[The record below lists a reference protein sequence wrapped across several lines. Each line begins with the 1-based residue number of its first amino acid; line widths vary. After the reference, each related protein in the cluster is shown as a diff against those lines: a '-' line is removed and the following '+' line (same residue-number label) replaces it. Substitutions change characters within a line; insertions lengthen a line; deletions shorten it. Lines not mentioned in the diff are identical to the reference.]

1 MDRFA
6 ADIRFAIRSLLR
18 SPLVATAAVLSLGL
32 GIGANASL
40 FSAIDVFM
48 IRPLDFDEADNLVA
62 VWSTDTERGWTSAS
76 SSAPDY
82 LDWRDRSRSLDLATW
97 RYAGVNMSGTERPE
111 RLQAIEVTP
120 NFFDVLRKR
129 PVHGRGFTADEERAG
144 GPGVAI
150 LGDAIWQRA
159 FGGDPAVIGRI
170 LNLDGQPSE
179 IVGIMPPRVR
189 FERDPDIWLPMRFSG
204 EELRNSRSLA
214 VLGRIRDG
222 YDIEAARA
230 DLSAVQSSLARE
242 YPATNANVGVT
253 MTTLQEE
260 WFDEGFRQGSLIS
273 GTAVLFVLLIAC
285 ANVANLLLARAAGR
299 EREIALRGA
308 LGARRGTIARQLFTE
323 SLLLALVGGALGVAL
338 AVIGVRGV
346 RGLFPPGFVG
356 VDGIVLSGR
365 VMAYAAAM
373 TLASGFIFGLAPALR
388 SARIDL
394 RSLLTDGG
402 RGNTPT
408 RGGRMRT
415 VLVVAEISLAMVLL
429 VSSALLVQAF
439 VQIRSNEPGFRIDDV
454 VTMALTLPESRYA
467 DSERVNTFTND
478 LLDRV
483 AALPGIDAAGAADAL
498 PMRGGS
504 GRYYTIPTEPPPDPG
519 REPVVDVRSITP
531 GFLDA
536 LGIEVVAGRDF
547 TSADSRDAPP
557 IVLISQRMA
566 ELHWPDRD
574 PLGERITF
582 AGVDHEIVGLV
593 EDTRDDGLEEDP
605 VRIVYFAA
613 QQRTPRTLNLAVH
626 TSLPVDR
633 VAESIREVVRGID
646 PEQPLYAVSTM
657 ATITAD
663 EMAGN
668 LAMAKVLGALAIIA
682 FVLAAVGV
690 YGVMAYSVSQRTMEM
705 GIRMALGAQRAAV
718 RNLVIRK
725 GALITG
731 LGIGIGLAVALS
743 VTRLLS
749 FFLYGVSPFSPLPF
763 ISVTVAIALT
773 GLVASLVPAI
783 RATRVDPIVS
793 LKAD

>member
-1 MDRFA
+1 
-6 ADIRFAIRSLLR
+6 
-18 SPLVATAAVLSLGL
+18 
-32 GIGANASL
+32 
-40 FSAIDVFM
+40 
-48 IRPLDFDEADNLVA
+48 
-62 VWSTDTERGWTSAS
+62 
-76 SSAPDY
+76 
-82 LDWRDRSRSLDLATW
+82 
-97 RYAGVNMSGTERPE
+97 
-111 RLQAIEVTP
+111 
-120 NFFDVLRKR
+120 
-129 PVHGRGFTADEERAG
+129 
-144 GPGVAI
+144 
-150 LGDAIWQRA
+150 
-159 FGGDPAVIGRI
+159 
-170 LNLDGQPSE
+170 
-179 IVGIMPPRVR
+179 
-189 FERDPDIWLPMRFSG
+189 
-204 EELRNSRSLA
+204 
-214 VLGRIRDG
+214 
-222 YDIEAARA
+222 
-230 DLSAVQSSLARE
+230 
-242 YPATNANVGVT
+242 
-253 MTTLQEE
+253 
-260 WFDEGFRQGSLIS
+260 
-273 GTAVLFVLLIAC
+273 
-285 ANVANLLLARAAGR
+285 
-299 EREIALRGA
+299 
-308 LGARRGTIARQLFTE
+308 
-323 SLLLALVGGALGVAL
+323 
-338 AVIGVRGV
+338 
-346 RGLFPPGFVG
+346 
-356 VDGIVLSGR
+356 
-365 VMAYAAAM
+365 
-373 TLASGFIFGLAPALR
+373 
-388 SARIDL
+388 
-394 RSLLTDGG
+394 
-402 RGNTPT
+402 
-408 RGGRMRT
+408 
-415 VLVVAEISLAMVLL
+415 
-429 VSSALLVQAF
+429 
-439 VQIRSNEPGFRIDDV
+439 
-454 VTMALTLPESRYA
+454 
-467 DSERVNTFTND
+467 
-478 LLDRV
+478 
-483 AALPGIDAAGAADAL
+483 
-498 PMRGGS
+498 
-504 GRYYTIPTEPPPDPG
+504 
-519 REPVVDVRSITP
+519 VDVRSITP

-668 LAMAKVLGALAIIA
+668 LAMAKVLGSLAIIA

-793 LKAD
+793 LKAE